1 VTFSDEKA
9 SNLLMTRKDAKC
21 EVTEPKPQD
30 KLIVALDVDQADRAL
45 EIFDSLRDQVSIF
58 KIGMQLFTAAGPD
71 IVRRIVSRGG
81 RVFLDLK
88 YHDIPNTVAAAG
100 VEATRLGVSIFNI
113 HASGGSEMM
122 KRTAEAV
129 AETAAREGL
138 TKPAVIGVTVLT
150 SVDEETLRQI
160 GIDDESRSVVKR
172 LAMLAQ
178 TSGLDGVVASAHE
191 IKIIREAV
199 PRSRFVIV
207 TPGMRSA
214 GDPSDDQRRVM
225 SVGQAIG
232 AGADYVVVGRPIL
245 NAESPAKAACAFL
258 QEIKDAIS

>member
-1 VTFSDEKA
+1 
-9 SNLLMTRKDAKC
+9 MTETNAK
-21 EVTEPKPQD
+21 D
-30 KLIVALDVDQADRAL
+30 KLIVALDVDRPTRAL
-45 EIFDSLRDQVSIF
+45 ELFDSLRDYVGVF
-58 KIGMQLFTAAGPD
+58 KIGTQLFTAAGPD
-71 IVRRIVSRGG
+71 IVRQIVSRGG

-122 KRTAEAV
+122 KRTADAV

-138 TKPAVIGVTVLT
+138 TKPTVIGVTVLT
-150 SVDEETLRQI
+150 STDQETLRQI
-160 GIDDESRSVVKR
+160 GIDNEPQSVVKR
-172 LAMLAQ
+172 LALLAQ
-178 TSGLDGVVASAHE
+178 ISGLDGVVASAHE

-199 PRSRFVIV
+199 PRSGFVIV

-214 GDPSDDQRRVM
+214 ANSSDDQRRVM
-225 SVGQAIG
+225 TVGEAIS

-245 NAESPAKAACAFL
+245 NAESPAKAARAFL
-258 QEIKDAIS
+258 HEINDVIS

>member
-1 VTFSDEKA
+1 VIE
-9 SNLLMTRKDAKC
+9 NNAK
-21 EVTEPKPQD
+21 D
-30 KLIVALDVDQADRAL
+30 KLIVALDVDHADRAL
-45 EIFDSLRDQVSIF
+45 ELFDALRDYVAVF
-58 KIGMQLFTAAGPD
+58 KIGMQLFTAAGPE

-81 RVFLDLK
+81 RIFLDLK

-129 AETAAREGL
+129 NETAAREKL
-138 TKPAVIGVTVLT
+138 TKPTILGVTLLT
-150 SVDEETLRQI
+150 SVDQETLRQI
-160 GIDDESRSVVKR
+160 GIDDEPAIVVRR
-172 LAMLAQ
+172 LALLAQ
-178 TSGLDGVVASAHE
+178 TSGLDGVVASAQE

-199 PRSRFVIV
+199 PNSGFVIV

-214 GDPSDDQRRVM
+214 HDPSDDQRRRM
-225 SVGQAIG
+225 TVGEAIS

-245 NAESPAKAACAFL
+245 NAEDPSKAARMFL
-258 QEIKDAIS
+258 QEISDVIS

>member
-1 VTFSDEKA
+1 
-9 SNLLMTRKDAKC
+9 
-21 EVTEPKPQD
+21 VTEKNPKD
-30 KLIVALDVDQADRAL
+30 KLVVALDVDRPARAL
-45 EIFDSLRDQVSIF
+45 ELFDSLRDYVGIF

-71 IVRRIVSRGG
+71 IVRQIVSRGG

-113 HASGGSEMM
+113 HASGGGEMM
-122 KRTAEAV
+122 KRTADAV

-138 TKPAVIGVTVLT
+138 TKPTVIGVTVLT
-150 SVDEETLRQI
+150 SVDQETLRQI
-160 GIDDESRSVVKR
+160 GIDDEPQSVVKR
-172 LAMLAQ
+172 LALLAQ

-191 IKIIREAV
+191 IRIIREAV
-199 PRSRFVIV
+199 PRSGFVIV

-214 GDPSDDQRRVM
+214 GDSTDDQRRFM
-225 SVGQAIG
+225 TVGQAIS

-245 NAESPAKAACAFL
+245 NSESPAKAAGMFL
-258 QEIKDAIS
+258 QEISDAIN

>member
-1 VTFSDEKA
+1 MSA
-9 SNLLMTRKDAKC
+9 SSKSACNYSPRPGPTSC
-21 EVTEPKPQD
+21 
-30 KLIVALDVDQADRAL
+30 DRL
-45 EIFDSLRDQVSIF
+45 
-58 KIGMQLFTAAGPD
+58 
-71 IVRRIVSRGG
+71 SRGG

-122 KRTAEAV
+122 KRTADAV

-138 TKPAVIGVTVLT
+138 TKPTVIGVTLIT
-150 SVDEETLRQI
+150 SVDQETLRQI
-160 GIDDESRSVVKR
+160 GIDDEPPSVIKR
-172 LAMLAQ
+172 LTLLAQ

-199 PRSRFVIV
+199 PRSGFVIV

-214 GDPSDDQRRVM
+214 GDSADDQRRFMSLRHATTCHYHSLVHKKLKFSLNLASVTALMICLSGVM
-225 SVGQAIG
+225 
-232 AGADYVVVGRPIL
+232 
-245 NAESPAKAACAFL
+245 AAQQTEANPTP
-258 QEIKDAIS
+258 

>member
-1 VTFSDEKA
+1 MTETKA
-9 SNLLMTRKDAKC
+9 K
-21 EVTEPKPQD
+21 D

-45 EIFDSLRDQVSIF
+45 ELFSSLRDYVGVF
-58 KIGMQLFTAAGPD
+58 KIGTQLFTAAGPD
-71 IVRRIVSRGG
+71 IVRQIVSSGG

-122 KRTAEAV
+122 KRTADAV

-138 TKPAVIGVTVLT
+138 TRPTVIGVTLLT
-150 SVDEETLRQI
+150 SVDQEALRQI
-160 GIDDESRSVVKR
+160 GIEDEPQSVVKR
-172 LAMLAQ
+172 LALLAQ

-199 PRSRFVIV
+199 PRSGFVIV

-214 GDPSDDQRRVM
+214 TDAEDDQRRVM
-225 SVGQAIG
+225 TVGQAIS

-245 NAESPAKAACAFL
+245 NAESPAKAARAFL
-258 QEIKDAIS
+258 HEINDVIS

>member
-1 VTFSDEKA
+1 MIE
-9 SNLLMTRKDAKC
+9 NNAK
-21 EVTEPKPQD
+21 D
-30 KLIVALDVDQADRAL
+30 KLIVALDVDHADRAL
-45 EIFDSLRDQVSIF
+45 ELFDALRDYVAVF
-58 KIGMQLFTAAGPD
+58 KIGMQLFTAAGPE

-81 RVFLDLK
+81 RIFLDLK

-129 AETAAREGL
+129 NETAAREKL
-138 TKPAVIGVTVLT
+138 TKPTILGVTLLT
-150 SVDEETLRQI
+150 SVDQETLRQI
-160 GIDDESRSVVKR
+160 GIDDEPAIVVRR
-172 LAMLAQ
+172 LALLAQ
-178 TSGLDGVVASAHE
+178 TSGLDGVVASAQE

-199 PRSRFVIV
+199 PNSGFVIV

-214 GDPSDDQRRVM
+214 HDPSDDQRRRM
-225 SVGQAIG
+225 TVGEAIS

-245 NAESPAKAACAFL
+245 NAEDPSKAARMFL
-258 QEIKDAIS
+258 QEISDVIS

>member
-1 VTFSDEKA
+1 
-9 SNLLMTRKDAKC
+9 M
-21 EVTEPKPQD
+21 
-30 KLIVALDVDQADRAL
+30 
-45 EIFDSLRDQVSIF
+45 
-58 KIGMQLFTAAGPD
+58 
-71 IVRRIVSRGG
+71 VRQIVSRGG

-113 HASGGSEMM
+113 HASGGGEMM
-122 KRTAEAV
+122 KRTADAV
-129 AETAAREGL
+129 AETAGREGL
-138 TKPAVIGVTVLT
+138 TKPTVIGVTLLT
-150 SVDEETLRQI
+150 SVDQETLRQI
-160 GIDDESRSVVKR
+160 GIDDEPPSVVR
-172 LAMLAQ
+172 HLALLAQ

-199 PRSRFVIV
+199 PRSGFVIV

-214 GDPSDDQRRVM
+214 GDSSDDQRRFM
-225 SVGQAIG
+225 TVGQAIR

-245 NAESPAKAACAFL
+245 NSDSPAKAARMFL

>member
-1 VTFSDEKA
+1 MTEK
-9 SNLLMTRKDAKC
+9 N
-21 EVTEPKPQD
+21 PKD
-30 KLIVALDVDQADRAL
+30 KLIVALDVDQAARAL
-45 EIFDSLRDQVSIF
+45 ELFNSLRDYVGIF

-71 IVRRIVSRGG
+71 MVRQIVSRGG

-88 YHDIPNTVAAAG
+88 FHDIPNTVAAAG

-113 HASGGSEMM
+113 HTSGGGEMM
-122 KRTAEAV
+122 KRTADAV

-138 TKPAVIGVTVLT
+138 TKPAVIGVTLLT
-150 SVDEETLRQI
+150 SVDQETLRQI
-160 GIDDESRSVVKR
+160 GIDDEPPSVVKR

-199 PRSRFVIV
+199 PRSGFVIV

-214 GDPSDDQRRVM
+214 TDVSDDQRRVM
-225 SVGQAIG
+225 TVGQAIS

-245 NAESPAKAACAFL
+245 NSESPAKAARGFL
-258 QEIKDAIS
+258 QEIKDAVS

>member
-1 VTFSDEKA
+1 
-9 SNLLMTRKDAKC
+9 MTETNAK
-21 EVTEPKPQD
+21 D
-30 KLIVALDVDQADRAL
+30 KLIVALDVDRPTRAL
-45 EIFDSLRDQVSIF
+45 ELFDSLRDYVGLF
-58 KIGMQLFTAAGPD
+58 KIGTQLFTAAGPD
-71 IVRRIVSRGG
+71 IVRQIVSRGG

-122 KRTAEAV
+122 KRTADAV
-129 AETAAREGL
+129 AETAARQSL
-138 TKPAVIGVTVLT
+138 MKPILIGVTVLT
-150 SVDEETLRQI
+150 SVNQETLAQI
-160 GIDDESRSVVKR
+160 GIEDEPRSVVRR
-172 LAMLAQ
+172 LAVLAH

-199 PRSRFVIV
+199 PRSGFVIV

-214 GDPSDDQRRVM
+214 ADSSDDQRRVM
-225 SVGQAIG
+225 TVGQAIS

-245 NAESPAKAACAFL
+245 NAESPAIAASMFL
-258 QEIKDAIS
+258 HEISDAISGLAQKVV

>member
-1 VTFSDEKA
+1 
-9 SNLLMTRKDAKC
+9 
-21 EVTEPKPQD
+21 VTEENPKAR
-30 KLIVALDVDQADRAL
+30 LIAALDVDQADRAL
-45 EIFDSLRDQVSIF
+45 ELFNSLRDYVGIF

-71 IVRRIVSRGG
+71 IVRQIVSRGG

-122 KRTAEAV
+122 KRTADAV

-138 TKPAVIGVTVLT
+138 TKPTVIGVTLLT
-150 SVDEETLRQI
+150 SVDRETLRQI
-160 GIDDESRSVVKR
+160 GIDDEPPSVVKR
-172 LAMLAQ
+172 LALLAQ

-199 PRSRFVIV
+199 PRSGFVIV

-214 GDPSDDQRRVM
+214 ADASDDQRRFM
-225 SVGQAIG
+225 TVGQAIS

-245 NAESPAKAACAFL
+245 NSESPAKAAGRFL
-258 QEIKDAIS
+258 QEISDVIS